1 MRNTGIKLW
10 SSLALVMLTTI
21 SIQAQEKEWGIS
33 LQGGLGAVNFENSK
47 LTDGFNGGI
56 SVDYLYRL
64 DQNWGLSAGIS
75 LGTYQLK
82 IDQAN
87 YRNSYMTQDVERD
100 KFEFRSKMDRFT
112 ETLSGTYFAIP
123 LHVRYEIAVANETNI
138 YVQAGLQY
146 RFYSKVTSK
155 LNVEQLQTSGYFS
168 SWDAEI
174 FDPEFMGFGKWDQ
187 QSQEQKLQ
195 LKNSLSVLGE
205 VGVRQALGDQALY
218 VGIYLDYDLA
228 NESKNKSVLVE
239 YQAEGPERLA
249 FNSRLQEQNDS
260 KARLRMF
267 AVGLKI
273 RYAFGM

>member
-21 SIQAQEKEWGIS
+21 SIQAQEQEWGIS
-33 LQGGLGAVNFENSK
+33 LQAGLGAVNFEDSK
-47 LTDGFNGGI
+47 LTDGFNGGV

-64 DQNWGLSAGIS
+64 NQNWGLSTGIS
-75 LGTYQLK
+75 FGTYQLK

-87 YRNSYMTQDVERD
+87 YRNAYMTQDVEAD
-100 KFEFRSKMDRFT
+100 KFEFRTAIDRFT

-123 LHVRYEIAVANETNI
+123 LQVRYEIAVANATNI

-146 RFYSKVTSK
+146 RFYTEVTSK

-174 FDPEFMGFGKWDQ
+174 FEPEFMGFGKWEQ

-195 LKNSLSVLGE
+195 LKNSLAVLGE
-205 VGVRQALGDQALY
+205 VGVRQALGNQALY

-228 NESKNKSVLVE
+228 NESKNKSVLVA
-239 YQAEGPERLA
+239 YQAEGPERLT
-249 FNSRLQEQNDS
+249 FNSSMQDQNKD
-260 KARLRMF
+260 KGRLRMF
-267 AVGLKI
+267 AVGLKV